1 MRKIITF
8 ATILGFI
15 VTLSL
20 NVTTTAKGSEDEFKI
35 AGRVTA
41 IEKDVIKLEEPNGE
55 IFTFA
60 AKNDEQLE
68 GIRVGDMVSVKYQ
81 HGRVDSIKEIKGDE
95 MRKYAKR
102 TSVVPVEI
110 EGQVT
115 KISGNTLT
123 VTDGAD
129 GIFRVKAADP
139 KTLEEIQVGDIV
151 RVEGIEGQKRIVQPQ
166 KNLRIQATSIQKV
179 EANPITGDTF
189 ESAPAAN

>member
-8 ATILGFI
+8 ATFLGFI
-15 VTLSL
+15 ATLSL
-20 NVTTTAKGSEDEFKI
+20 NVTTTAKGSEDEFQI

-41 IEKDVIKLEEPNGE
+41 IENDVIKLEEPNGE
-55 IFTFA
+55 IFTVA

-81 HGRVDSIKEIKGDE
+81 DGRVDSIKEIKGDE

-102 TSVVPVEI
+102 TSVIPVEI

-129 GIFRVKAADP
+129 GIIRVKAADS
-139 KTLEEIQVGDIV
+139 KTLERFRLVI
-151 RVEGIEGQKRIVQPQ
+151 
-166 KNLRIQATSIQKV
+166 
-179 EANPITGDTF
+179 
-189 ESAPAAN
+189 